1 MGGLRLEGNLPQ
13 SSKLNW
19 GRIVDGEQLYVGRSS
34 EVEKNGFGVAW
45 IMFWTWVGS
54 KKDKVVRFQF
64 PWVSHVSLTLSEVSL
79 A

>member
-1 MGGLRLEGNLPQ
+1 M
-13 SSKLNW
+13 
-19 GRIVDGEQLYVGRSS
+19 GRSS